1 MTLAMRVRAVIQ
13 PSKGTSDPMGAM
25 HPSIALHASN
35 GSRHGYQRHEPEKT
49 VLYKIVSEHLETFL
63 EEVRDHYDKP
73 LPKYVEKE
81 LRDYLRCGPFYA
93 WIGVMRGRASRSAQ
107 RSGST
112 LHRAC
117 IIPGNVLRRVQVLL
131 PRVAKGDPTD
141 CYNPSLET
149 ALPH

>member
-1 MTLAMRVRAVIQ
+1 MLATAPGTVIQ
-13 PSKGTSDPMGAM
+13 PPASTSDSMGAM
-25 HPSIALHASN
+25 RLSGALPASKV
-35 GSRHGYQRHEPEKT
+35 SSAAYQRHEPEKT

-63 EEVRDHYDKP
+63 EEVREHYDKP
-73 LPKYVEKE
+73 LPKYVAKE
-81 LRDYLRCGPFYA
+81 LRDYLACGLFYA
-93 WIGVMRGRASRSAQ
+93 WIGVMRGRASSSAQ